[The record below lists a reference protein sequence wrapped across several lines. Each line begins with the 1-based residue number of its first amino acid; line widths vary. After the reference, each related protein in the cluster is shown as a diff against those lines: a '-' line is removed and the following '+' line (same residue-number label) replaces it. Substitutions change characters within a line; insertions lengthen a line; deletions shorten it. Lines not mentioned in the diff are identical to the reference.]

1 MLHIQYF
8 TPLGLVQ
15 LVCSPFLSSIMV
27 TFPFLLTKFDG
38 FAIIWV
44 DKETAF
50 LLWVKGYALFRYP
63 QVPCSRMVSTEVA
76 VLP

>member
-50 LLWVKGYALFRYP
+50 LQWEKGLALYSAIRRYH
-63 QVPCSRMVSTEVA
+63 VPA
-76 VLP
+76 WYLQK